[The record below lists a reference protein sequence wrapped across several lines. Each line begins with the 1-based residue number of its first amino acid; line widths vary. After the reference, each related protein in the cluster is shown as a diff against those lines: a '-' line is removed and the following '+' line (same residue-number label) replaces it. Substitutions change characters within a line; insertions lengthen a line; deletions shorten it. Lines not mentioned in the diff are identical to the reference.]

1 MRKVIDYFNPSDLK
15 IESYWVMII
24 NKIKHLISEGKGQV
38 VLARLDTY
46 THKWTEMTERFQFC
60 VQYQF

>member
-1 MRKVIDYFNPSDLK
+1 
-15 IESYWVMII
+15 MII

-46 THKWTEMTERFQFC
+46 TCINERK
-60 VQYQF
+60 